1 MKKLLTLC
9 SDLHSFW
16 WEICYYLNRFS
27 LLVRFPIP
35 LAAFKTLFFFLHFQ
49 KYNNCVSWCEILCY
63 LSCLGLTQLLEPVGL
78 YRWTNFGSFQLLSL
92 SMFLAPASFSSD
104 SNDTNIRFFN
114 NPKGPWA
121 SVNFY
126 LGGGCLFFL
135 SFLLWLILFFP
146 IFWFTCSFFC
156 PLYSATE
163 SIHWAFHFGYCIF
176 FSSKICICL
185 FFIFCISLL
194 TLVFLW

>member
-126 LGGGCLFFL
+126 LGGGGSIFSFFFTLANSIFSYLLVHLFFL
-135 SFLLWLILFFP
+135 LSPLFCYWVHSLSISFWLLYFFQ
-146 IFWFTCSFFC
+146 F
-156 PLYSATE
+156 
-163 SIHWAFHFGYCIF
+163 
-176 FSSKICICL
+176 
-185 FFIFCISLL
+185 
-194 TLVFLW
+194 